1 MNLGKARDF
10 IRRLTRCN
18 SYFCGSE
25 IRPIVQVSVDR
36 VDLNLLK
43 LSYE

>member
-18 SYFCGSE
+18 SYLCGSG

-43 LSYE
+43 ISYE